1 MKKCSLLVSIASPG
15 RCYSLH
21 LVLRVLSLSAH
32 VWSFRSLRS
41 DHQECLL
48 GNNNF
53 SSSRKES
60 TSEGEDEFEG
70 KERSRRRVSGGGS
83 DSEEGFVP

>member
-1 MKKCSLLVSIASPG
+1 MFGVSGACEVTI
-15 RCYSLH
+15 
-21 LVLRVLSLSAH
+21 
-32 VWSFRSLRS
+32 RSG
-41 DHQECLL
+41 CW

-60 TSEGEDEFEG
+60 TSEGEDAFEG
-70 KERSRRRVSGGGS
+70 SRRRVSGGGS